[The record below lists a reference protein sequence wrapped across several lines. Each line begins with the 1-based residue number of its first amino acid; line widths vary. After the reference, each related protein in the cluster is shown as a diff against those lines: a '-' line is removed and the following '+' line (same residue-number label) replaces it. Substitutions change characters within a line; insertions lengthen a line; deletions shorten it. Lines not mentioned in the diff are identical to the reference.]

1 MLRPYCGGRNSLNL
15 RLRFAVLIGLALWL
29 AGCRAASP
37 APGTPMPAPVCAEPG
52 TTALDHILIPDENR
66 SLTVTIYRPPCYDA
80 AGRAAY
86 PVLYWTMLGAQ
97 ALQTSDQLI
106 QQGELA
112 PFILVSLET
121 DLTDGP
127 GADGRI
133 IRDVV
138 PFVDA
143 HYRTLAD
150 ARHRSIAGI
159 SAGGAIAAR
168 AALQP
173 PDLFG
178 RVAVIS
184 GGIAEAEQD
193 KFATWLAETPP
204 AERPAIL
211 IDVGDQDGI
220 IMLTHYLT
228 GTLDKGG
235 VPYTFTHAPGDH
247 AFAYWA
253 AHMPAYLKWLM
264 SRS

>member
-1 MLRPYCGGRNSLNL
+1 MNARL
-15 RLRFAVLIGLALWL
+15 RLNVLIGLALLL
-29 AGCRAASP
+29 AGCRTASS
-37 APGTPMPAPVCAEPG
+37 APGTPTPAPVCGTAG
-52 TTALDHILIPDENR
+52 TTAFDRVPIPDENR
-66 SLTVTIYRPPCYDA
+66 SLTVTVYRPPCYNA
-80 AGRAAY
+80 ADRTAY

-106 QQGELA
+106 RQGDVA

-133 IRDVV
+133 IRNVV
-138 PFVDA
+138 PYIDA
-143 HYRTLAD
+143 HYPTLPD
-150 ARHRSIAGI
+150 APHRSIAGI

-211 IDVGDQDGI
+211 IDAGDQDGI
-220 IMLTHYLT
+220 LTLTHYLT
-228 GTLDKGG
+228 GTLDQSG

-247 AFAYWA
+247 TLTYWA

-264 SRS
+264 SRP